1 MESKQTI
8 LQHLFERYQFLPAD
22 DFNTYFT
29 ENIKQLLEAEKKALN
44 NWFYKGYAEGINIGR
59 YSSIGKD
66 K

>member
-1 MESKQTI
+1 MKQTI

-22 DFNTYFT
+22 EFKTYFN
-29 ENIKQLLEAEKKALN
+29 ENIEKLLEAEKKALIDQ
-44 NWFYKGYAEGINIGR
+44 FYKGYAEGINIGR